1 MCHGRQDPVV
11 PPQYAMLSRDALMQ
25 QGYAVQWQEYPMQ
38 HEVCAQELAD
48 IAAWLRQR
56 LA

>member
-1 MCHGRQDPVV
+1 
-11 PPQYAMLSRDALMQ
+11 MLSRDALLR
-25 QGYAVQWQEYPMQ
+25 QGYAVQWKEYDMQ
-38 HEVCAQELAD
+38 HEVCTQELAD